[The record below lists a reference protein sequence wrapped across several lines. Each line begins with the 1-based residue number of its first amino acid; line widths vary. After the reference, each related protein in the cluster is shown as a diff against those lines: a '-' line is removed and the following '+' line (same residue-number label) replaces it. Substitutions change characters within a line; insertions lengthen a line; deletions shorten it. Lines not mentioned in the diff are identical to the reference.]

1 MHADE
6 MGSGAASHSDD
17 TIQPQD
23 IKYQTPQEDC
33 SDSHIDCSEILVFRQ
48 DEKGEVVNTGKIAE

>member
-6 MGSGAASHSDD
+6 LGSGAASHSDD

-23 IKYQTPQEDC
+23 IKYEAPMEDC
-33 SDSHIDCSEILVFRQ
+33 SDSHIDCSEVLVFQ
-48 DEKGEVVNTGKIAE
+48 EDDKGEDADAGKIAE